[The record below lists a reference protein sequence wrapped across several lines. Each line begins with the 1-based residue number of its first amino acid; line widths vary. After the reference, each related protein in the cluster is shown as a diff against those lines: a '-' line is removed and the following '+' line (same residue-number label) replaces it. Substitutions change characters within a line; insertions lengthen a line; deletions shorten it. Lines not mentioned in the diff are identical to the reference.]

1 MIVDRIEIPV
11 KYKLVSSVS
20 RWLKP
25 TKTPMESDENNVIK
39 GAVWKFNLMVVI
51 FFMVDISKI
60 EIIFNFDLWTELP
73 PSFYFKLFIV
83 VVLHKVIPM

>member
-25 TKTPMESDENNVIK
+25 TKTPMESDENKVIK
-39 GAVWKFNLMVVI
+39 GAV
-51 FFMVDISKI
+51 
-60 EIIFNFDLWTELP
+60 
-73 PSFYFKLFIV
+73 
-83 VVLHKVIPM
+83 